1 MDQETKEQIV
11 DEVVWQIY
19 DAYPWLTERFGDNG
33 RFRTAE
39 DNFHHLNHLET
50 AFQMDDLRFF
60 TDYTEWLNDVL
71 TSRNVGTELIVD
83 NFERLASILPGKLDE
98 ARETAYMHYLQQ
110 ALVTLQQLSR
120 RGGVR

>member
-11 DEVVWQIY
+11 DEIVWQIY
-19 DAYPWLTERFGDNG
+19 DAYPWLAERFGDNG

-50 AFQMDDLRFF
+50 AFQMNDLRFF
-60 TDYTEWLNDVL
+60 IDYTKWLNEVL

-98 ARETAYMHYLQQ
+98 ARETAYLHYLQQ